1 MRHPESRM
9 RRAALAILLIF
20 ALTPFASEL
29 GEWAMHFVVHGDF
42 AHASGHRET
51 TPQDEH
57 GCTPLMHLC
66 GCHTGVCDRAGERRA
81 EVTVGSLSTVAMP
94 QVERTGRLQDAP
106 PHRPPLA

>member
-1 MRHPESRM
+1 MQM
-9 RRAALAILLIF
+9 RRRTLAVLLVF
-20 ALTPFASEL
+20 ALTPFAFEL
-29 GEWAMHFVVHGDF
+29 GEWAMHFAIHGDF
-42 AHASGHRET
+42 AHASGHRDT

-81 EVTVGSLSTVAMP
+81 EVTAESLSALAMP
-94 QVERTGRLQDAP
+94 PVERPGRLQDAP